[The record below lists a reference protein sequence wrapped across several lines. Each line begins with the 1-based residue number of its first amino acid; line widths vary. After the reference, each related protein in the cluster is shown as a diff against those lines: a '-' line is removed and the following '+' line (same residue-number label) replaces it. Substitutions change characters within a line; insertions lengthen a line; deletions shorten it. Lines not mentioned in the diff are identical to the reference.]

1 MSAQAPES
9 DGTRLT
15 PPLGNGV
22 DNIITLEQHILAEES
37 RYPGATGQFSWILS
51 AMSFSAKVIASKIRR
66 ARIEDVLGAIGMEN
80 VQGEMQQKLD
90 MLSNNVL
97 LRALGSRAAVALL
110 ASEENDKPSILRTSA
125 DEAYCVLFD
134 PLDGSSNL
142 DACVSVGTIFSI
154 LRHIPDADPIET
166 SLLQPGSKQVAAG
179 YILYGSSTVF
189 VFTTGNGVNLFV
201 LDPSIGAFV
210 LVERS
215 IKIPQ
220 AGKSYSIN
228 EAYRASF
235 PEGYQKYLDWAHDN
249 GYSSRYV
256 GTMVADVH
264 RILVQGGVFMY
275 PPTQKNPEGKLR
287 LMYEANPMA
296 MIIEQ
301 AGGKAMAGT
310 QRIMDITP
318 RDLHQR
324 TSVVLGS
331 PNEVDAVVRHL

>member
-1 MSAQAPES
+1 MH
-9 DGTRLT
+9 T
-15 PPLGNGV
+15 PTPAINHSV

-37 RYPGATGQFSWILS
+37 RFPGATGQFSWILS

-66 ARIEDVLGAIGMEN
+66 ARIEDVLGSIGREN
-80 VQGEMQQKLD
+80 IQGEMQQKLD
-90 MLSNNVL
+90 ALSNNVL

-110 ASEENDKPSILRTSA
+110 ASEENDKPAILRTRE
-125 DEAYCVLFD
+125 DKTYCVLFD

-154 LRHIPDADPIET
+154 LRHIPEADPIEN
-166 SLLQPGSKQVAAG
+166 SLLQPGSAQVAAG

-189 VFTTGNGVNLFV
+189 VFTTGNGVNMFV

-215 IKIPQ
+215 VKIPQ
-220 AGKSYSIN
+220 EGKSYSVN

-235 PEGYQKYLDWAHDN
+235 PVGYQKYLDWAHEN

-275 PPTQKNPEGKLR
+275 PPTVKNPEGKLR
-287 LMYEANPMA
+287 LMYEANPMG

-301 AGGKAMAGT
+301 AGGKAMAGKE
-310 QRIMDITP
+310 RIMDIQPQT
-318 RDLHQR
+318 LHQR
-324 TSVVLGS
+324 TCVVLGS
-331 PNEVDAVVRHL
+331 PKEVDAVVKHL